1 MNITSN
7 TYVNL
12 RTNEKTND
20 QHLAMEWYRAGDSV
34 SVYNKNGVH
43 KITWVF

>member
-12 RTNEKTND
+12 RTKETTHD
-20 QHLAMEWYRAGDSV
+20 HHRAVEWYRAGDSV
-34 SVYNKNGVH
+34 SVYSKNGAH
-43 KITWVF
+43 KITWVM